1 MAAHFV
7 ESSDMGKL
15 YLNYPM
21 VEAFY
26 HMSDIP
32 DAAFL
37 ERIATLQEL
46 TAGTYKTRVN
56 QENRNG
62 DYTKFATT
70 KEECSIV
77 IAQNLQKAWG
87 LVGTAPDMG
96 AAVSECPDL
105 CATLDAQ
112 LAMMEEH
119 ERLAVL
125 CTCAFYIVE
134 YNPGL
139 LD

>member
-1 MAAHFV
+1 MKAIAPTLNWAFQDVNSILKYVINNTVLLDSHPLRQMMRFV

-21 VEAFY
+21 VETFY

-37 ERIATLQEL
+37 TRIATLQEL
-46 TAGTYKTRVN
+46 AAGRYKARVN

-87 LVGTAPDMG
+87 ASWNG
-96 AAVSECPDL
+96 A
-105 CATLDAQ
+105 
-112 LAMMEEH
+112 
-119 ERLAVL
+119 
-125 CTCAFYIVE
+125 
-134 YNPGL
+134 
-139 LD
+139 